1 MRQTQCN
8 GEIRRQ
14 KAGAILLVAI
24 GYLAVAACGSL
35 PAISTNVTYC
45 CQPAAAAIHSFRVEF
60 EDMPEFLKPML
71 RDEAS
76 IVLASKGLDYTESD
90 ADAVLT
96 FTYIDTPIATDTA
109 DRDKA
114 AEAAAPGA
122 GTRFL
127 AEVKVELKNS
137 VTGELISSGSV
148 SRAHNITVG
157 SYMHETPARQAMRKA
172 FVELF
177 TDFPDPYGDDI

>member
-1 MRQTQCN
+1 MRQTQCD
-8 GEIRRQ
+8 GEFRRQ
-14 KAGAILLVAI
+14 KIGAILLVSI

-76 IVLASKGLDYTESD
+76 IALASKGLDYTESD

-96 FTYIDTPIATDTA
+96 LTYVDTPIATDETEL
-109 DRDKA
+109 DPD
-114 AEAAAPGA
+114 APGA

-127 AEVKVELKNS
+127 AEVQVELKNS

-177 TDFPDPYGDDI
+177 ADFPDPYEDDI

>member
-8 GEIRRQ
+8 GEFGRR
-14 KAGAILLVAI
+14 KIGAILLVSF
-24 GYLAVAACGSL
+24 GYLAVAACESL
-35 PAISTNVTYC
+35 PAISTDVTYC
-45 CQPAAAAIHSFRVEF
+45 CRPAAELVHSFRVEF
-60 EDMPEFLKPML
+60 EDTPEFLKPML

-76 IVLASKGLDYTESD
+76 IVLASKGLDYTEGD

-96 FTYIDTPIATDTA
+96 FTYIDTPIATDET

-114 AEAAAPGA
+114 GESDAPGV

-127 AEVKVELKNS
+127 AKVQVELKNS

-148 SRAHNITVG
+148 SRTHNVTVG

-177 TDFPDPYGDDI
+177 SDYPDPYEDDI